1 MQGNNGFKETTKAMT
16 NLQITPWSEALTQQT
31 RDAIDELPV
40 TPDGRIHFKHP
51 TLGYAYATL
60 DDLFNERLILHAQTR
75 SEEYCFA
82 AVETLLQAGWA
93 ID

>member
-1 MQGNNGFKETTKAMT
+1 MT
-16 NLQITPWSEALTQQT
+16 NLPTSPWSDTLQQQT
-31 RDAIDELPV
+31 RDTIEQLLV

-60 DDLFNERLILHAQTR
+60 DDLMQERLLLQAKAG
-75 SEEYCFA
+75 SESYWFET
-82 AVETLLQAGWA
+82 VEALLQAGWA